1 MKSQELVKRYHSGD
15 AETEITLLNNISAV
29 YQAMGDLNRAKKSL
43 LEAKRRCLHSLGN
56 TNRLMAHIYN
66 NLATVYSDLEQWIP
80 AEQNYKKTI
89 EIEQKIYG
97 KVHTQLTVTYRNLA
111 FVYLR
116 QGNPDKLKEAHMLM
130 EEALEICRKLY
141 PPVHGEVAELYVSFS
156 FLCYV
161 ENKLDEALDYL
172 ETARDMYIKLYGKRS
187 LRLRDLDYNIKL
199 IKKARGY

>member
-1 MKSQELVKRYHSGD
+1 
-15 AETEITLLNNISAV
+15 
-29 YQAMGDLNRAKKSL
+29 
-43 LEAKRRCLHSLGN
+43 
-56 TNRLMAHIYN
+56 
-66 NLATVYSDLEQWIP
+66 
-80 AEQNYKKTI
+80 
-89 EIEQKIYG
+89 
-97 KVHTQLTVTYRNLA
+97 
-111 FVYLR
+111 
-116 QGNPDKLKEAHMLM
+116 MLM